1 MKKCMIAILM
11 IFVLGILTAC
21 GSQSTQKA
29 DNQSKEAQAEK
40 TTQEV
45 AGEDTAASESTTQ
58 EGNISEQE
66 IQSEQAEE
74 ATTKA
79 QTDTQSG
86 SKILVAYFSWSGNT
100 KKVAEMIAEETGADL
115 FEITPKTP
123 YTEDYD
129 TLVDQAQEE
138 QKENARPEIANT
150 VDNWDSYDTVFVGYP
165 NWWSDVPM
173 IINTFLESYDFS
185 GKQVVPFCT
194 HGGGGFGGSLSSV
207 KKGAKDAKVL
217 DGFEVS
223 GSDAENAQSDVKDW
237 LDSLNIQ

>member
-1 MKKCMIAILM
+1 M
-11 IFVLGILTAC
+11 IFVLGILAAC
-21 GSQSTQKA
+21 GSQDTQKT
-29 DNQSKEAQAEK
+29 DNQSNEAQK
-40 TTQEV
+40 V
-45 AGEDTAASESTTQ
+45 ASEDTAASESTTQ
-58 EGNISEQE
+58 RENISEQE
-66 IQSEQAEE
+66 TSAEE
-74 ATTKA
+74 ATTIT
-79 QTDTQSG
+79 QTNTQSG

-100 KKVAEMIAEETGADL
+100 KTIAEMIAGETGADL

-129 TLVDQAQEE
+129 TLVDQAKEE

-173 IINTFLESYDFS
+173 IINTFLESYDFT

-194 HGGGGFGGSLSSV
+194 HGGGGFGGSLSSI

-223 GSDAENAQSDVKDW
+223 GSDVENAQSDVKDW

>member
-1 MKKCMIAILM
+1 MKKCMTAILM

-21 GSQSTQKA
+21 GSQDAQKT
-29 DNQSKEAQAEK
+29 DNQSNEAQAEK

-45 AGEDTAASESTTQ
+45 ASEDTTASESTTQ

-66 IQSEQAEE
+66 TQAEPTAE
-74 ATTKA
+74 ATTAA

-100 KKVAEMIAEETGADL
+100 KTVAEMIAKETGADL

-138 QKENARPEIANT
+138 QKENVRPEIANT
-150 VDNWDSYDTVFVGYP
+150 VDNWDSYETVFVGYP
-165 NWWSDVPM
+165 NWW
-173 IINTFLESYDFS
+173 LYR
-185 GKQVVPFCT
+185 
-194 HGGGGFGGSLSSV
+194 LSKHDSHV
-207 KKGAKDAKVL
+207 YPCSNFDKKG
-217 DGFEVS
+217 
-223 GSDAENAQSDVKDW
+223 
-237 LDSLNIQ
+237 I